1 MIKQEIIT
9 EQFLFDS
16 YVNQWEGK
24 GINDANKI
32 SVKDNGAFL
41 NIYIGSTPVLSV
53 GHKQNGERVDQ
64 IEAAL
69 RLFYP
74 NVSIASWV
82 EATSV
87 FAQL

>member
-1 MIKQEIIT
+1 MIAQKIIT
-9 EQFLFDS
+9 EKFLFDS

-24 GINDANKI
+24 GINEANRI
-32 SVKDNGAFL
+32 SVKDDGAFL
-41 NIYIGSTPVLSV
+41 DIYIGDTSVLGV
-53 GHKQNGERVDQ
+53 IHIQNGERVDQ

-82 EATSV
+82 QATSV
-87 FAQL
+87 LAQL